1 MGEKLTLFI
10 SHRLSS
16 CIFSDKILVLDG
28 YNIVETG
35 THEELM
41 KNKEGLYRK
50 MFMSQAEY
58 YN

>member
-1 MGEKLTLFI
+1 METLKG
-10 SHRLSS
+10 